1 MRGATDQER
10 RPRRRDEGADR
21 RGNAVNGNH
30 APSTTLWCPRTPRH
44 HHQPR
49 GHHHPSPPAPPLVT
63 HPHHGENVT
72 DAKSRATRSMWSTP
86 SHSLKQHKRINKKV
100 NVTSVTLD
108 YQLND
113 GTNGRPQ
120 KS

>member
-1 MRGATDQER
+1 
-10 RPRRRDEGADR
+10 
-21 RGNAVNGNH
+21 
-30 APSTTLWCPRTPRH
+30 
-44 HHQPR
+44 
-49 GHHHPSPPAPPLVT
+49 
-63 HPHHGENVT
+63 
-72 DAKSRATRSMWSTP
+72 MWSTP